1 MEQGSFSPPAETT
14 SLSSAELSLNDAVVE
29 VAKRAG
35 MEAARVA
42 TNELL
47 REVRKDQS
55 KPPAAAQLRTIK
67 QFAEECPAFS
77 EAALYKLVARSET
90 NRLEE
95 YGAIRR
101 MGRKILI
108 DLGRFDRWLQEI
120 HLR

>member
-1 MEQGSFSPPAETT
+1 MRWTKTRLQNADGDPRGQSVEQGSFSPPAETT

-90 NRLEE
+90 NQ
-95 YGAIRR
+95 I
-101 MGRKILI
+101 GRA
-108 DLGRFDRWLQEI
+108 
-120 HLR
+120 HV